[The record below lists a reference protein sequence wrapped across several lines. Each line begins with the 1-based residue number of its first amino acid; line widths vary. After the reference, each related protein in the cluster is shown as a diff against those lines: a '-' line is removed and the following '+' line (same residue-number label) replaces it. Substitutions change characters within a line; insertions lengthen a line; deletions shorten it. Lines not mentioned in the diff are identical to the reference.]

1 MECVTNILWYLHLI
15 CLPSTNIN
23 QCFWQILVDFF
34 FLHLCQYANFKLII
48 WKRRKF
54 HWILSEQPVYMP
66 IHVLLN
72 LNILIP
78 CVHGEKNYLVANLI
92 SKMKTNLSKNTKH
105 NIKWWILNLLTMCIL
120 KGPEI
125 TLIFSTSDYVVYGP
139 WRLHIATNLGS
150 HFDSNV

>member
-1 MECVTNILWYLHLI
+1 MFLI
-15 CLPSTNIN
+15 CFIN
-23 QCFWQILVDFF
+23 APPPTHMLLAFWT
-34 FLHLCQYANFKLII
+34 AFKLTI

-54 HWILSEQPVYMP
+54 HLILSEQAVYMP

-72 LNILIP
+72 LYILIP
-78 CVHGEKNYLVANLI
+78 WVHGEKNYLVANLI
-92 SKMKTNLSKNTKH
+92 SNMKTNLSKKTKH

-150 HFDSNV
+150 YFDSNV

>member
-1 MECVTNILWYLHLI
+1 MCHKYPMISASDLPTFYKYKSMFLTNT
-15 CLPSTNIN
+15 CG
-23 QCFWQILVDFF
+23 FF

-54 HWILSEQPVYMP
+54 HLILSEQPVYMP

-72 LNILIP
+72 LYILIP